1 MFLPDMNAYPE
12 TSEEREGF
20 RPEPRVS
27 ALDAVQPGNVV
38 RIKKLCAGDE
48 TDCRLREI
56 GICEGQV
63 IRLIARHS
71 SLICQVC
78 NARLAL
84 NVALG
89 RTILVESLT

>member
-1 MFLPDMNAYPE
+1 MNAYPV
-12 TSEEREGF
+12 TSEEMEGR
-20 RPEPRVS
+20 RPGSRIS
-27 ALDAVQPGNVV
+27 GLDTVQPGKMV

-56 GICEGQV
+56 GVCEGQI

-78 NARLAL
+78 NTRLAL
-84 NVALG
+84 NAGLG
-89 RTILVESLT
+89 RAILVECLS

>member
-1 MFLPDMNAYPE
+1 MNACPE
-12 TSEEREGF
+12 TSEEMEGL
-20 RPEPRVS
+20 RPGNRVS
-27 ALDAVQPGNVV
+27 GLDTVQPGKMV

-56 GICEGQV
+56 GVCEGQI

-78 NARLAL
+78 NTRLAL
-84 NVALG
+84 NAGLG
-89 RTILVESLT
+89 RAILVEALS